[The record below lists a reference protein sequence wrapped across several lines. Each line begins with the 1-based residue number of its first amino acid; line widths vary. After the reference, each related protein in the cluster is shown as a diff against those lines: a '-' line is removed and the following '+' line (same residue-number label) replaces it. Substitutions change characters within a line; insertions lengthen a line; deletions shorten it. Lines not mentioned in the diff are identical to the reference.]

1 MRATDFPTDTIRY
14 TREKAPKGQ
23 AKSRMI
29 SNALIQVL
37 TAVNGPYGTE
47 VSAHQLAAMIV
58 DSASATNFNAAVFAF
73 FSEVPLRLQKEFMW
87 AMDVDEELASRVAD
101 QVSQISGYA
110 LPLVG

>member
-1 MRATDFPTDTIRY
+1 
-14 TREKAPKGQ
+14 
-23 AKSRMI
+23 MI